1 LHNTIALARMSQRK
15 NQIRAAVIG
24 YDGRTSAASDSLQ
37 RSKRIHGKVERLSR
51 GKMSENPAAGE
62 AEIRLAIRRLERL
75 GQRPD
80 LVVNGPEETLAF
92 GKGVVDLLREEFG
105 IPCIGPTKRLAQ
117 LEASKAFTRRLL
129 AKHGIPGNPEFR
141 IFSASELGEI
151 KSYLQQLGDFVV
163 KPDGLT
169 GGKGVKVSGE
179 HLDSIP
185 DAVLYCRELF
195 NAGHPCVVI
204 EEKLDGE
211 EFSLQSFCDGTHIKD
226 MPVVQDHKRAR
237 SGDTGPNTGGMGSY
251 SCENHSLPFL
261 TFDELQQASN
271 INRRVVEALR
281 KDFPKEP
288 YKGILYGGFMA
299 TRNGVRLIE
308 YNARFGDPEALN
320 VLSLLRTDFVD
331 VCEAIIHGTLNKLP
345 ITFEKLATVCKYIVP
360 QGYPEHSAENVN
372 KRIDWSNVRRSG
384 KLRIFEAAVEKDGD
398 AVGRLSGSRAIAF
411 VGIGANL
418 AEAERIAE
426 SAARAVK
433 GPVEH
438 REDIGTEGLI
448 AKRMAHM
455 QAVRSGHPDPI
466 YAREENAQPNGA
478 LKLVA

>member
-1 LHNTIALARMSQRK
+1 M
-15 NQIRAAVIG
+15 NQFRAAVIG
-24 YDGRTSAASDSLQ
+24 YDGRTSVLIDSLQ
-37 RSKRIHGKVERLSR
+37 QSKRIIEMVERISR

-62 AEIRLAIRRLERL
+62 EEICLSIQRLVRL
-75 GQRPD
+75 GRRPD
-80 LVVNGPEETLAF
+80 FVVNGPEETLAF
-92 GKGVVDLLREEFG
+92 GRGVVDLLREEFG

-129 AKHGIPGNPEFR
+129 AKHGIPGNPEHR
-141 IFSASELGEI
+141 IFSAGELAEI

-179 HLDSIP
+179 HLESVA

-195 NAGHPCVVI
+195 FIGHPWVVI

-211 EFSLQSFCDGTHIKD
+211 EFSLQSFCDGMHVKD
-226 MPVVQDHKRAR
+226 MPAVQDHKRAR
-237 SGDTGPNTGGMGSY
+237 AGDTGPNTGGMGSY

-261 TFDELQQASN
+261 TSAELQQASN
-271 INRRVVEALR
+271 INKRVAEALR
-281 KDFPKEP
+281 KDFPNEP
-288 YKGILYGGFMA
+288 YKGILYGGFIV
-299 TRNGVRLIE
+299 THNGIRLIE

-320 VLSLLRTDFVD
+320 VLPLLRTDFAD
-331 VCEAIIHGTLNKLP
+331 VCEAMIQGTLDKLP
-345 ITFEKLATVCKYIVP
+345 ITFEKFATVCKYIVP

-372 KRIDWSNVRRSG
+372 KRIDWSNVQRSA

-398 AVGRLSGSRAIAF
+398 AVGRLSGSRAVAF
-411 VGIGANL
+411 VGIGANV

-438 REDIGTEGLI
+438 REDIGTQGLI
-448 AKRMAHM
+448 AKRVAHM
-455 QAVRSGHPDPI
+455 QAVRSGHADPTDV
-466 YAREENAQPNGA
+466 REEDAKRNGA
-478 LKLVA
+478 LKVVS